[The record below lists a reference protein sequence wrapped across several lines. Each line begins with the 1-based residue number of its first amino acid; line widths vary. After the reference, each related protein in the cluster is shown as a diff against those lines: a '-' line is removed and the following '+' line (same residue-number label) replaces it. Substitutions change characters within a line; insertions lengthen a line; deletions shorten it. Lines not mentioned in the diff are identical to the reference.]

1 MEKLAPLFMA
11 MAAYESP
18 STARIAHVAKV
29 HNYARQIALLEGVDE
44 ATQLII
50 EAAAI
55 VHDIGIKVCLEKYGS
70 HAGHLQETE
79 GPPLAEAMLA
89 SLGFDEDVI
98 KRVSFLV
105 GHHHTYDTIDGIDYQ
120 ILVESDFLVNL
131 EEKGETEETIR
142 RTLNDIFKTPTGKHL
157 CRLLFGL

>member
-1 MEKLAPLFMA
+1 MERIAPLFMA

-18 STARIAHVAKV
+18 STGRIAHVVKV

-44 ATQLII
+44 ATQLIV

-55 VHDIGIKVCLEKYGS
+55 VHDIGIKVSLEKYGS
-70 HAGHLQETE
+70 HAGHLQEKE

-98 KRVSFLV
+98 ERVSFLV
-105 GHHHTYDTIDGIDYQ
+105 GHHHTYDDIDGIDYQ

-131 EEKGETEETIR
+131 EEQKKSEETIR
-142 RTLNDIFKTPTGKHL
+142 KTLDTIFKTPTGRL
-157 CRLLFGL
+157 VCSLLFGL